1 MSNYFP
7 GTFAPADRG
16 SSEEHDLP
24 PTGRKIIAV
33 GGSKGGVGKSLI
45 ASSFAVYLA
54 QLGKRVVLVDAD
66 PTGANLHIPLGVE
79 RPKRLHIGET
89 DSEVA
94 LIPTIVPGLR
104 LLVAPLEASAQ
115 ATLKASRK
123 TRLINVLRTMVA
135 DDIVI
140 DVGPGTSTSAC
151 DLFLAADVGVL
162 VTVPEPQ
169 AIETTYRFVRA
180 LFARDLR
187 RLARNDRMRLRTL
200 DRLLGELD
208 ELPLPVELTRHL
220 LRVEPPIGEI
230 AAQVLARMRP
240 RLVVN
245 QTRVRT
251 DLELGPWMSQ
261 VCERRMG
268 IPLDSLGSVEHDDA
282 VWLANRRRRPLL
294 VDGPSSKAGRGL
306 ERVARRLVAVLP
318 NRARELDAQG
328 SVPKAPNYYE
338 RLLIQRG
345 ASEEEVRRA
354 FKKQREIYASDGLPT
369 ISLFTEEEL
378 GREHS
383 ALEEAHDVLLDPNK
397 RRAYDVSV
405 FPDHAA
411 GPPPPSPAER
421 AKSEGKLAELVSLQ
435 AELARELG
443 PDTEF
448 SGALLRRVRESRGMD
463 VKEIAA
469 HTKISHQHVS
479 AIEAEA
485 FEALPPLVYV
495 RGFLSEIAKFL
506 KLDPSQVSRTYLR
519 RARDLLDIRPT
530 RE

>member
-1 MSNYFP
+1 MSGYYP
-7 GTFAPADRG
+7 GSYAPESRG
-16 SSEEHDLP
+16 APEEHDLP
-24 PTGRKIIAV
+24 PTGRKIVAV
-33 GGSKGGVGKSLI
+33 GGGKGGVGKSLI
-45 ASSFAVYLA
+45 AQSFAVYLA

-79 RPKRLHIGET
+79 RPKRVHLGEHEP
-89 DSEVA
+89 EVT

-115 ATLKASRK
+115 GSIKASRK
-123 TRLINVLRTMVA
+123 TRLLNVLRTMVA
-135 DDIVI
+135 DDVVI
-140 DVGPGTSTSAC
+140 DVGPGTSPSAC

-169 AIETTYRFVRA
+169 SVETTYRFVRA

-187 RLARNDRMRLRTL
+187 RLVRQDRSRLRTL

-208 ELPLPVELTRHL
+208 ELPLPMELTRHL
-220 LRVEPPIGEI
+220 LRVEPPLGEL

-240 RLVVN
+240 RLVIN

-251 DLELGPWMSQ
+251 DLELGTWMAQ
-261 VCERRMG
+261 VSERRTG
-268 IPLDSLGSVEHDDA
+268 VTLDPLGVVEHDDA

-318 NRARELDAQG
+318 SRTRELEAQG
-328 SVPKAPNYYE
+328 GLPKAPNYYE

-354 FKKQREIYASDGLPT
+354 FKRQREVYAADGLPT
-369 ISLFTEEEL
+369 ISLYDEPEL
-378 GREHS
+378 AREHS
-383 ALEEAHDVLLDPNK
+383 LLEEAYEVLLDPNK

-421 AKSEGKLAELVSLQ
+421 AKSEAQQAELMALQ
-435 AELARELG
+435 AELSRELG

-448 SGALLRRVRESRGMD
+448 SGALLRRVRESRGLE

-469 HTKISHQHVS
+469 RTKISHQHVS
-479 AIEAEA
+479 AIESEA
-485 FEALPPLVYV
+485 FDALPPLVYV
-495 RGFLSEIAKFL
+495 RGFLSEIAKVL